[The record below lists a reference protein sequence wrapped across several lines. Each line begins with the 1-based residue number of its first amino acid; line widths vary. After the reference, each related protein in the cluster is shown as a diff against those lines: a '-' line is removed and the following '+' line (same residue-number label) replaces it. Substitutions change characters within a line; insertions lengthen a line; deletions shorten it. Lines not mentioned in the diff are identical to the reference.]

1 MKFSDY
7 FTTVEEETMPTRPAD
22 ALALL
27 QRQNTPA
34 LEPVEPPQDGD
45 DGDDDQCLK
54 QTALNPELPVQT
66 RGQDY
71 LLKRS
76 SRC

>member
-7 FTTVEEETMPTRPAD
+7 FTTAEEETMPTRPAD

-45 DGDDDQCLK
+45 DGDDD
-54 QTALNPELPVQT
+54 LPNYARAT
-66 RGQDY
+66 GLSREERRK
-71 LLKRS
+71 LLLGR
-76 SRC
+76 